1 MPKFSVQ
8 VALMGPEYRPVSFGP
23 GDDVPDWALD
33 LVGAHVLEPEDIDD
47 DGAND
52 ESQGED
58 RGDDGDNDADE
69 DGDGEESTPPP
80 ADDQPDFTAP
90 APARRGRSRKQ

>member
-1 MPKFSVQ
+1 
-8 VALMGPEYRPVSFGP
+8 MGPEYRPVSFAP
-23 GDDVPDWALD
+23 GDDVPEWALD
-33 LVGAHVLEPEDIDD
+33 LVGAHVLEPEDTDD
-47 DGAND
+47 DGAKDESED

-58 RGDDGDNDADE
+58 QGDDGDSDAD
-69 DGDGEESTPPP
+69 DDSDGEDSTPPP